1 MAAQRLFEVY
11 TEMKKIILAVCAS
24 ALICAA
30 ALMTADSQAQ
40 TRSPNLAKQ
49 ASAQQMPPLDEAR
62 LRSHIK
68 TLSSDFFEGRAPG
81 SRGDDMATTY
91 VAGALAVLG
100 LEPAGDNGTWFQN
113 FTLNRFVTQPGAT
126 LAVEDEIWRLGDDV
140 MMISRKADGAPT
152 NLKDA
157 PLVFA
162 GYGVVAPERGWNDY
176 AGIDMRGKIAVVLVN
191 DPDFEAAPNEPVAGR
206 FGDKAMTWYGRWP
219 YKFDAAAKAGAAG
232 VLIVHEDAPAA
243 YGWGVVRNSNG
254 IRFDFVRPDQGV
266 SLASVEGWMTRATA
280 VELLRKSGL
289 DFDTLKRSARTPGF
303 RPILLNQTATIT
315 LNVTRDTI
323 ATRNVIGVL
332 RGATR
337 PDQAVVF
344 GAHHDHLG
352 RREPVNGDDIY
363 NGAIDN
369 ASGMAAVLEVART
382 MTAGPRPAR
391 SIVFASW
398 AAEEQGLLG
407 SDYYV
412 NNPVFPLTKTAA
424 AFTMDGLFYGG
435 ATTSMEVLGAGK
447 TSLDANFQ
455 RALATQGRSFVTDR
469 APQKGGFYR
478 SDHFPFAR
486 MGVPAVFPGGGFVMG
501 NGETAVDRDWI
512 DNHYHKPDDEYDPA
526 WDFTGAL
533 ADIAVT
539 RSVITEVANARPWP
553 QWVAGDEFEGVRK
566 VSDGA
571 RQ

>member
-176 AGIDMRGKIAVVLVN
+176 AGMDMRGKIAVVLVN

-206 FGDKAMTWYGRWP
+206 FGGKAMTWYGRWP

-254 IRFDFVRPDQGV
+254 IRFDFVRPDQGA
-266 SLASVEGWMTRATA
+266 SLASIEGWMTRATA

-289 DFDTLKRSARTPGF
+289 DFDTLKRAARTPGF

-332 RGATR
+332 RGAAR
-337 PDQAVVF
+337 PDEAVVF

-382 MTAGPRPAR
+382 LATGPRPAR

-412 NNPVFPLTKTAA
+412 NNPAFPLAKTAA

-435 ATTSMEVLGAGK
+435 ATTSMEVLGGGK
-447 TSLDANFQ
+447 TSLDASFK
-455 RALATQGRSFVTDR
+455 RALATQGRAFITDR

-526 WDFTGAL
+526 WDFTGAM

-539 RSVITEVANARPWP
+539 RSVIVEVANARAWP

-571 RQ
+571 RR